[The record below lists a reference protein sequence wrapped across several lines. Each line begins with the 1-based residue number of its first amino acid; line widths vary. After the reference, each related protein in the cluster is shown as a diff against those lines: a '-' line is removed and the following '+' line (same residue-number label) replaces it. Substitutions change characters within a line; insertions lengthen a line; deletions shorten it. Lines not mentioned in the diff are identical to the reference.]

1 MRYSFIFVPVELG
14 LEFLLTSRIKWL
26 ENELKIKTKPEIV
39 KELKFDA
46 VPESV
51 LERLNEKKF
60 TLLDYVMLTL
70 EMVLEGEQ
78 IFVVATEQV
87 LGSSKTLLGT
97 LEKVVESFTEF
108 PSSLKSL
115 SSGVLVGDIT
125 QRDIRKNK
133 CSYQLKST
141 SVEDQVVLI
150 WVSTDD
156 LKLVTQRKRDQ
167 DLVEMANAVKLND
180 VVAAEG
186 DGRVDQK
193 GGDDDLDDEGAESF
207 KDSEGP
213 VDQQ

>member
-186 DGRVDQK
+186 DGRRNQK

>member
-39 KELKFDA
+39 KELKFDG

-51 LERLNEKKF
+51 LEGLNEKKF

-97 LEKVVESFTEF
+97 LEKVVESFTDF
-108 PSSLKSL
+108 PSSLKSF
-115 SSGVLVGDIT
+115 SSGVLVGDVT

-133 CSYQLKST
+133 SSYQLKST

-150 WVSTDD
+150 WVNTDD
-156 LKLVTQRKRDQ
+156 LKLVTQRKKDLE
-167 DLVEMANAVKLND
+167 LVEMANQVKLDD

-186 DGRVDQK
+186 DDKEDQD
-193 GGDDDLDDEGAESF
+193 GEDDDLGDENADSF

-213 VDQQ
+213 TEQQ

>member
-14 LEFLLTSRIKWL
+14 LEFLLTSRLRWL
-26 ENELKIKTKPEIV
+26 ENELKIKTKPESV
-39 KELKFDA
+39 NELRFDGI
-46 VPESV
+46 PESV
-51 LERLNEKKF
+51 LEGMNEKKY
-60 TLLDYVMLTL
+60 TLLDYVMLKL
-70 EMVLEGEQ
+70 EMILEKEQ
-78 IFVVATEQV
+78 IFVVATEPV

-97 LEKVVESFTEF
+97 LEKQAESFTDF
-108 PSSLKSL
+108 PSSLKCFE
-115 SSGVLVGDIT
+115 SGVLVGDVT

-141 SVEDQVVLI
+141 SVEDQVLLI

-156 LKLVTQRKRDQ
+156 LKLVTQRKKDQ
-167 DLVEMANAVKLND
+167 DLVDMANAVKLND

-186 DGRVDQK
+186 GGTVDQHDENDDL
-193 GGDDDLDDEGAESF
+193 GDDGGESF

>member
-14 LEFLLTSRIKWL
+14 LEFLLTSRLRWL
-26 ENELKIKTKPEIV
+26 ENELKIKTKPESV
-39 KELKFDA
+39 NELRFDGI
-46 VPESV
+46 PESV
-51 LERLNEKKF
+51 LEGMNEKKY
-60 TLLDYVMLTL
+60 TLLDYVMLKL
-70 EMVLEGEQ
+70 EMVLEKEQ
-78 IFVVATEQV
+78 IFVVATEPV

-97 LEKVVESFTEF
+97 LEKQAESFTDF
-108 PSSLKSL
+108 PSSLKCFE
-115 SSGVLVGDIT
+115 SGVLVGDVT

-141 SVEDQVVLI
+141 SVEDQVLLI

-156 LKLVTQRKRDQ
+156 LKLVTQRKKDQ

-186 DGRVDQK
+186 DGRVDQE
-193 GGDDDLDDEGAESF
+193 GEDDDLGDENADSF

>member
-133 CSYQLKST
+133 SSYQLKST

-150 WVSTDD
+150 WVNTDD
-156 LKLVTQRKRDQ
+156 LKLVTQRKKDLE
-167 DLVEMANAVKLND
+167 LVEMANQVKLDD

-186 DGRVDQK
+186 DDKEDQD
-193 GGDDDLDDEGAESF
+193 GEDDDLGDENADSF

-213 VDQQ
+213 TEQQ

>member
-1 MRYSFIFVPVELG
+1 MRYSYIFVPVELG
-14 LEFLLTSRIKWL
+14 LEFLLTSRLRWL
-26 ENELKIKTKPEIV
+26 ENEVKIKTKPECV
-39 KELKFDA
+39 NEMRFDGI
-46 VPESV
+46 PENV
-51 LERLNEKKF
+51 LLGLNEKKY
-60 TLLDYVMLTL
+60 TLLDYVMLKL
-70 EMVLEGEQ
+70 EMVLEKEQ

-97 LEKVVESFTEF
+97 LEKQAESFTEF
-108 PSSLKSL
+108 PSSLKCF
-115 SSGVLVGDIT
+115 SSGVLVGDVT

-133 CSYQLKST
+133 SSYQLKST

-156 LKLVTQRKRDQ
+156 LKLVTQRKKDQ

-186 DGRVDQK
+186 DGRVDQE
-193 GGDDDLDDEGAESF
+193 GGDDDLGDEGADSF

>member
-26 ENELKIKTKPEIV
+26 ENELKIKTKPESV
-39 KELKFDA
+39 KELRFDG

-51 LERLNEKKF
+51 LEGLNEKKY
-60 TLLDYVMLTL
+60 TLLDYVMLKL
-70 EMVLEGEQ
+70 EMVLEKEQ

-97 LEKVVESFTEF
+97 LEKQSESFTDF
-108 PSSLKSL
+108 PPSLKCF
-115 SSGVLVGDIT
+115 SSGVLVGDVT

-133 CSYQLKST
+133 SSYQLKST

-156 LKLVTQRKRDQ
+156 LKLVTQRKKDQ

-186 DGRVDQK
+186 GGTVDQH
-193 GGDDDLDDEGAESF
+193 GEDDDLGDDGGESF

>member
-14 LEFLLTSRIKWL
+14 LEFLLTSRLRWL
-26 ENELKIKTKPEIV
+26 ENELKIKTKPESV
-39 KELKFDA
+39 NELRFDGI
-46 VPESV
+46 PESV
-51 LERLNEKKF
+51 LEGMNEKKY
-60 TLLDYVMLTL
+60 TLLDYVMLKL
-70 EMVLEGEQ
+70 EMILEKEQ
-78 IFVVATEQV
+78 IFVVATEPV

-97 LEKVVESFTEF
+97 LEKQAESFTDF
-108 PSSLKSL
+108 PSSLKCFE
-115 SSGVLVGDIT
+115 SGVLVGDVT
-125 QRDIRKNK
+125 QRDIRRNK

-141 SVEDQVVLI
+141 SVEDQVLLI

-156 LKLVTQRKRDQ
+156 LKLVTQRKKDQ

-186 DGRVDQK
+186 DGRVDQE
-193 GGDDDLDDEGAESF
+193 GEDDDLGDENADSF

>member
-39 KELKFDA
+39 KELKFDG

-51 LERLNEKKF
+51 LEGLNEKKF

-97 LEKVVESFTEF
+97 LEKVVESFTDF

-133 CSYQLKST
+133 SSYQLKST

-150 WVSTDD
+150 WFNTDD
-156 LKLVTQRKRDQ
+156 LKLVTQRKRDLE
-167 DLVEMANAVKLND
+167 LVEMANQVKLDD

-186 DGRVDQK
+186 DDKEDQN
-193 GGDDDLDDEGAESF
+193 GGDDDLDENADSF

-213 VDQQ
+213 IEQQ

>member
-51 LERLNEKKF
+51 LERLNEKKC
-60 TLLDYVMLTL
+60 TLLDYVMLKL
-70 EMVLEGEQ
+70 EIVLEGEQ

-97 LEKVVESFTEF
+97 LEKVVESFTDF

-133 CSYQLKST
+133 SSYQLKST

-150 WVSTDD
+150 WVNTDD
-156 LKLVTQRKRDQ
+156 LKLVTQRKRDLE
-167 DLVEMANAVKLND
+167 LVEMANQVKLDD
-180 VVAAEG
+180 VVATEG
-186 DGRVDQK
+186 DDQVDRD
-193 GGDDDLDDEGAESF
+193 GGDDDLDENADSF

-213 VDQQ
+213 IEQQ

>member
-39 KELKFDA
+39 KELKFDG

-51 LERLNEKKF
+51 LEGLNEKKF

-133 CSYQLKST
+133 SSYQLKST

-150 WVSTDD
+150 WVNTDD
-156 LKLVTQRKRDQ
+156 LKLVTQRKKDLE
-167 DLVEMANAVKLND
+167 LVEMANAVKLDD
-180 VVAAEG
+180 VVAAE
-186 DGRVDQK
+186 DDDKVDQD
-193 GGDDDLDDEGAESF
+193 GGNDDLGDDGADSF

-213 VDQQ
+213 IEQQ

>member
-39 KELKFDA
+39 KELKFDG

-51 LERLNEKKF
+51 LEGLNEKKF

-97 LEKVVESFTEF
+97 LEKQAESFTDF
-108 PSSLKSL
+108 PSSLKCF
-115 SSGVLVGDIT
+115 SSGVLVGDVT

-133 CSYQLKST
+133 SSYQLKST

-150 WVSTDD
+150 WVNTDD
-156 LKLVTQRKRDQ
+156 LKLVTQRKRDLE
-167 DLVEMANAVKLND
+167 LVEMANQVKLD
-180 VVAAEG
+180 DIVAAEG
-186 DGRVDQK
+186 DDKEDQN
-193 GGDDDLDDEGAESF
+193 GGDDDLDENADSF

-213 VDQQ
+213 IEQQ

>member
-1 MRYSFIFVPVELG
+1 M
-14 LEFLLTSRIKWL
+14 LEG
-26 ENELKIKTKPEIV
+26 
-39 KELKFDA
+39 
-46 VPESV
+46 
-51 LERLNEKKF
+51 LNEKKF
-60 TLLDYVMLTL
+60 TLLDYVMLKL
-70 EMVLEGEQ
+70 EMIVEGKQ
-78 IFVVATEQV
+78 IFVVASEQV

-186 DGRVDQK
+186 DGRVDQD
-193 GGDDDLDDEGAESF
+193 GGDDDLGDDGGDSF

>member
-39 KELKFDA
+39 KELKFDG
-46 VPESV
+46 VPETV
-51 LERLNEKKF
+51 LMGLNEKKF
-60 TLLDYVMLTL
+60 TLLDYVMLKL
-70 EMVLEGEQ
+70 EMILEGKQ
-78 IFVVATEQV
+78 LFVVATQEV

-97 LEKVVESFTEF
+97 LEKVVESFTDF
-108 PSSLKSL
+108 PSSLKSF
-115 SSGVLVGDIT
+115 SSGVLVGDVT

-133 CSYQLKST
+133 SSYQLKST

-150 WVSTDD
+150 WVNTDD
-156 LKLVTQRKRDQ
+156 LKLVTQRKKDVE
-167 DLVEMANAVKLND
+167 LVEMANQVKLDD

-186 DGRVDQK
+186 DDKEDQD
-193 GGDDDLDDEGAESF
+193 GEDDDLGDENADSF

-213 VDQQ
+213 TEQQ

>member
-39 KELKFDA
+39 KELKFDG

-51 LERLNEKKF
+51 LEGLNEKKF

-133 CSYQLKST
+133 SSYQLKST

-150 WVSTDD
+150 WVNTDD
-156 LKLVTQRKRDQ
+156 LKLVTQRKRDLE
-167 DLVEMANAVKLND
+167 LVEMANQVKLDD

-186 DGRVDQK
+186 DDKEDQD
-193 GGDDDLDDEGAESF
+193 GEDDDLGDENADSF

-213 VDQQ
+213 TEQQ

>member
-1 MRYSFIFVPVELG
+1 MKYSFIFVPVELG
-14 LEFLLTSRIKWL
+14 LEFLLTSRIRWL
-26 ENELKIKTKPEIV
+26 EHELKIKTKPEIV
-39 KELKFDA
+39 KELKFDG

-51 LERLNEKKF
+51 LEGLNEKKF

-97 LEKVVESFTEF
+97 LEKVVESFTDF
-108 PSSLKSL
+108 PSSLKSF
-115 SSGVLVGDIT
+115 SSGVLVGDVT

-133 CSYQLKST
+133 SSYQLKST

-150 WVSTDD
+150 WVNTDD
-156 LKLVTQRKRDQ
+156 LKLVTQRKKDLE
-167 DLVEMANAVKLND
+167 LVEMANAVKLDD
-180 VVAAEG
+180 VVAAE
-186 DGRVDQK
+186 DDDKVDQD
-193 GGDDDLDDEGAESF
+193 GGDDDLGDDGADSF

-213 VDQQ
+213 IEQQ

>member
-39 KELKFDA
+39 KELKFDG

-51 LERLNEKKF
+51 LEGLNEKKF
-60 TLLDYVMLTL
+60 TLLDYVMLKL

-97 LEKVVESFTEF
+97 LEKVVESFTDF
-108 PSSLKSL
+108 PSSLKSF
-115 SSGVLVGDIT
+115 SSGVLVGDVT

-133 CSYQLKST
+133 SSYQLKST

-150 WVSTDD
+150 WVNTDD
-156 LKLVTQRKRDQ
+156 LKLVTQRKKDLE
-167 DLVEMANAVKLND
+167 LVEMANQVKLDD

-186 DGRVDQK
+186 DDKEDQD
-193 GGDDDLDDEGAESF
+193 GGDDDLGDEGTDSF

-213 VDQQ
+213 SEQQ

>member
-39 KELKFDA
+39 KELRFDG

-51 LERLNEKKF
+51 LEGLNEKKF
-60 TLLDYVMLTL
+60 TLLDYVMLKL
-70 EMVLEGEQ
+70 EIVLEGEQ

-97 LEKVVESFTEF
+97 LEKVVESFTDF
-108 PSSLKSL
+108 PSSLKSF
-115 SSGVLVGDIT
+115 SSGVLVGDVT

-133 CSYQLKST
+133 SSYQLKST

-150 WVSTDD
+150 WVNTDD
-156 LKLVTQRKRDQ
+156 LKLVTQRKKDLE
-167 DLVEMANAVKLND
+167 LVEMANQVKLDD

-186 DGRVDQK
+186 DDKEDQD
-193 GGDDDLDDEGAESF
+193 GEDDDLGDENADSF

-213 VDQQ
+213 TEQQ

>member
-1 MRYSFIFVPVELG
+1 M
-14 LEFLLTSRIKWL
+14 
-26 ENELKIKTKPEIV
+26 
-39 KELKFDA
+39 
-46 VPESV
+46 
-51 LERLNEKKF
+51 
-60 TLLDYVMLTL
+60 MLHNA
-70 EMVLEGEQ
+70 
-78 IFVVATEQV
+78 I
-87 LGSSKTLLGT
+87 
-97 LEKVVESFTEF
+97 LEKN
-108 PSSLKSL
+108 KS
-115 SSGVLVGDIT
+115 
-125 QRDIRKNK
+125 
-133 CSYQLKST
+133 SYQLKST

-186 DGRVDQK
+186 DGRRDQK

>member
-14 LEFLLTSRIKWL
+14 LEFLLTSRLRWL
-26 ENELKIKTKPEIV
+26 ENELKIKTKPESV
-39 KELKFDA
+39 NELRFDGI
-46 VPESV
+46 PESV
-51 LERLNEKKF
+51 LEGMNEKKY
-60 TLLDYVMLTL
+60 TLLDYVMLKL
-70 EMVLEGEQ
+70 EMILEKEQ
-78 IFVVATEQV
+78 IFVVATEPV

-97 LEKVVESFTEF
+97 LEKQAESFTDF
-108 PSSLKSL
+108 PSSLKCFESE
-115 SSGVLVGDIT
+115 VLVGDVT

-141 SVEDQVVLI
+141 SVEDQVLLI

-156 LKLVTQRKRDQ
+156 LKLVTQWKRDQ

-186 DGRVDQK
+186 DDTVDQD
-193 GGDDDLDDEGAESF
+193 GGDDDLNDDGADSF

-213 VDQQ
+213 GDQQ

>member
-39 KELKFDA
+39 KELKFDG

-51 LERLNEKKF
+51 LEGLNEKKF
-60 TLLDYVMLTL
+60 TLLDYVMLKL

-97 LEKVVESFTEF
+97 LEKVVESFTDF
-108 PSSLKSL
+108 PSSLKSF
-115 SSGVLVGDIT
+115 SSGVLVGDVT

-133 CSYQLKST
+133 SSYQLKST

-150 WVSTDD
+150 WVNTDD
-156 LKLVTQRKRDQ
+156 LKLVTQRKKDLE
-167 DLVEMANAVKLND
+167 LVEMANQVKLDD

-186 DGRVDQK
+186 DDKEDQN
-193 GGDDDLDDEGAESF
+193 GGDDDLDENADSF

-213 VDQQ
+213 VEQQ

>member
-133 CSYQLKST
+133 SSYQLKST

-150 WVSTDD
+150 WVNTDD
-156 LKLVTQRKRDQ
+156 LKLVTQRKKDLE
-167 DLVEMANAVKLND
+167 LVEMANQVKLDD
-180 VVAAEG
+180 VVATEG
-186 DGRVDQK
+186 DDQVDRD
-193 GGDDDLDDEGAESF
+193 GGDDDLDENADNF

-213 VDQQ
+213 IEQQ